1 MAVADVFEALTS
13 SDRPYKKAMPLSQ
26 TLTIMGR
33 MVEDN
38 HLDPD
43 IYRLFVES
51 KVYLSYAEKFLKPE
65 QIDEID
71 ADKLPGMSTSA
82 SV

>member
-13 SDRPYKKAMPLSQ
+13 SDRPYKKAMPLTQ

-33 MVEDN
+33 MVEEN

-43 IYRLFVES
+43 LFRLFVTS
-51 KVYLSYAEKFLKPE
+51 GTYKRYAEKFLKPE
-65 QIDEID
+65 QIDD
-71 ADKLPGMSTSA
+71 VDPSQLPGMTVSA
-82 SV
+82 LP